1 MRILCFGDS
10 NTYGYD
16 PRSYFGSRYPAEHR
30 WVDLLAQRSGWEVL
44 NAGENGR
51 EIPRT
56 AGELRRFAQLLSG
69 CQPVDLLLVMLGGND
84 LLQGADAA
92 GVAVRMEA
100 FLTQIPL
107 PREQI
112 VLIGPPPVKPGAWV
126 TEERLLADSVGLAAA
141 YQALSQKLGTRF
153 VDAGG
158 WEIALTFDGVH
169 FSEEGH
175 RTFAENL
182 YLALKQ

>member
-1 MRILCFGDS
+1 MSANCGHDHCGRCCG
-10 NTYGYD
+10 
-16 PRSYFGSRYPAEHR
+16 GSCTGCGALELTQ
-30 WVDLLAQRSGWEVL
+30 DELSL
-44 NAGENGR
+44 
-51 EIPRT
+51 
-56 AGELRRFAQLLSG
+56 LRRFAQLLSG

-92 GVAVRMEA
+92 GVAARMEA

-126 TEERLLADSVGLAAA
+126 TEERLVADSVGLAAA

-153 VDAGG
+153 VDAVGL
-158 WEIALTFDGVH
+158 EIALTFDGVH

-175 RTFAENL
+175 KTFAENL